1 MERSCLQQLLF
12 CLNKLSFLCKKTDWY
27 FMKKSEATRLNIL
40 QKAFEL
46 IYVNGYQ
53 TTSVDEIIATTQV
66 TKGAFY
72 YHFKTKDEMGLA
84 IINELMIPNFKNT
97 FIEPFQ
103 NIVNPLDAIYDLMY
117 NLLIENE
124 VLKVEYGCPASN
136 FTQEMAPW
144 NIDFT
149 KALNTLSSQ
158 WEQTMI
164 DAVEKGKEN
173 GLVKADV
180 NAKEVAVF
188 VLSGYWGVRNLGKLE
203 NSKSVYLVYLK
214 GLKSYFDTLK

>member
-1 MERSCLQQLLF
+1 
-12 CLNKLSFLCKKTDWY
+12 
-27 FMKKSEATRLNIL
+27 MKKSEATRQNIL

-46 IYVNGYQ
+46 IYTNGYQ

-84 IINELMIPNFKNT
+84 IINERMRPTFKNT

-103 NIVNPLDAIYDLMY
+103 SDVNPLDTIY
-117 NLLIENE
+117 NLMHHLLMENE
-124 VLKVEYGCPASN
+124 DLKVEYGCPASN

-144 NIDFT
+144 NIEFT
-149 KALNTLSSQ
+149 KALNELSLE
-158 WEQTMI
+158 WEKAMI
-164 DAVEKGKEN
+164 DAIEKGKEN
-173 GLVKADV
+173 GKIKSDI
-180 NAKEVAVF
+180 NAKEITVF
-188 VLSGYWGVRNLGKLE
+188 VMSGYWGVRNLGKLE
-203 NSKSVYLVYLK
+203 NSKGVYLIYLK

>member
-1 MERSCLQQLLF
+1 MIDKIC
-12 CLNKLSFLCKKTDWY
+12 SFVKQAHWY
-27 FMKKSEATRLNIL
+27 FMKKSEATRQNIL

-46 IYVNGYQ
+46 IYTNGYQ

-84 IINELMIPNFKNT
+84 IINERMRPTFKNT

-103 NIVNPLDAIYDLMY
+103 RDVNPLETIY
-117 NLLIENE
+117 NLMHHLLMENE
-124 VLKVEYGCPASN
+124 DLKVEYGCPASN

-144 NIDFT
+144 NIEFT
-149 KALNTLSSQ
+149 KALNELSLE
-158 WEQTMI
+158 WEKAMI
-164 DAVEKGKEN
+164 GAIEKGKES
-173 GLVKADV
+173 GKIKSDIS
-180 NAKEVAVF
+180 AKEVAVF
-188 VLSGYWGVRNLGKLE
+188 VMSGYWGVRNLGKLE
-203 NSKSVYLVYLK
+203 NSKGVYLIYLK

>member
-1 MERSCLQQLLF
+1 MFYNSSFF
-12 CLNKLSFLCKKTDWY
+12 CLIKFVPLRKQTRWY
-27 FMKKSEATRLNIL
+27 FMKKSQETRLNIL

-46 IYVNGYQ
+46 IYQKGYQ

-84 IINELMIPNFKNT
+84 ILNELMIPNFKNN
-97 FIEPFQ
+97 FIQPFQ
-103 NIVNPLDAIYDLMY
+103 TEGNPLDTIY
-117 NLLIENE
+117 NLLHYLLMENE
-124 VLKVEYGCPASN
+124 DLKVEYGCPASN

-149 KALNTLSSQ
+149 KALNNLSLN
-158 WEQTMI
+158 WEKTMI
-164 DAVEKGKEN
+164 DAIEKAKKEQV
-173 GLVKADV
+173 LKSDV

-188 VLSGYWGVRNLGKLE
+188 VISGYWGVRNLGKLE
-203 NSKSVYLVYLK
+203 NSKSVYLIYLK
-214 GLKSYFDTLK
+214 GLKNYFESLK

>member
-1 MERSCLQQLLF
+1 
-12 CLNKLSFLCKKTDWY
+12 
-27 FMKKSEATRLNIL
+27 MKKSEATRQNIL

-46 IYVNGYQ
+46 IYSHGYQ

-84 IINELMIPNFKNT
+84 ILNELMIPNFKNT

-103 NIVNPLDAIYDLMY
+103 SDVNPLDTIY
-117 NLLIENE
+117 NLMHYLLMENE
-124 VLKVEYGCPASN
+124 DLKVEYGCPASN

-144 NIDFT
+144 NIEFT
-149 KALNTLSSQ
+149 KALNELTLE
-158 WEQTMI
+158 WKKAMI
-164 DAVEKGKEN
+164 DAIEKGKEN
-173 GLVKADV
+173 GKIQSDI
-180 NAKEVAVF
+180 NAKEITVF
-188 VLSGYWGVRNLGKLE
+188 VMSGYWGVRNLGKLE
-203 NSKSVYLVYLK
+203 NSKGVYLIYLK

>member
-1 MERSCLQQLLF
+1 
-12 CLNKLSFLCKKTDWY
+12 
-27 FMKKSEATRLNIL
+27 MKKSQETRLNIL

-46 IYVNGYQ
+46 IYQKGYQ

-84 IINELMIPNFKNT
+84 ILNELMIPNFKNN
-97 FIEPFQ
+97 FIQPFQ
-103 NIVNPLDAIYDLMY
+103 TEGNPLDTIY
-117 NLLIENE
+117 NLLHYLLMESE
-124 VLKVEYGCPASN
+124 DLKVEYGCPASN

-149 KALNTLSSQ
+149 KALNNLSLN
-158 WEQTMI
+158 WEKTMI
-164 DAVEKGKEN
+164 DAIEKAKKEQV
-173 GLVKADV
+173 LKSDV

-188 VLSGYWGVRNLGKLE
+188 VISGYWGVRNLGKLE
-203 NSKSVYLVYLK
+203 NSKSVYLIYLK
-214 GLKSYFDTLK
+214 GLKNYFESLK

>member
-1 MERSCLQQLLF
+1 MRKQIR
-12 CLNKLSFLCKKTDWY
+12 WY
-27 FMKKSEATRLNIL
+27 FMKKSQETRLNIL

-46 IYVNGYQ
+46 IYQKGYQ

-84 IINELMIPNFKNT
+84 ILNELMIPNFKNN
-97 FIEPFQ
+97 FIQPFQ
-103 NIVNPLDAIYDLMY
+103 TEGNPLDTIY
-117 NLLIENE
+117 NLLHYLLMESE
-124 VLKVEYGCPASN
+124 DLKVEYGCPASN

-149 KALNTLSSQ
+149 KALNNLSLD
-158 WEQTMI
+158 WEKTMI
-164 DAVEKGKEN
+164 DSIEKAKVDGVLKS
-173 GLVKADV
+173 DV

-188 VLSGYWGVRNLGKLE
+188 VISGYWGVRNLGKLE
-203 NSKSVYLVYLK
+203 NSKSVYLIYLK
-214 GLKSYFDTLK
+214 GLKNYFESLK

>member
-1 MERSCLQQLLF
+1 
-12 CLNKLSFLCKKTDWY
+12 
-27 FMKKSEATRLNIL
+27 MKKSEATRLNIL

-103 NIVNPLDAIYDLMY
+103 SVVNPLDAIYDLMY
-117 NLLIENE
+117 YLLIENE
-124 VLKVEYGCPASN
+124 TLKVEYGCPASN

-149 KALNTLSSQ
+149 KALNELTMQ
-158 WEQTMI
+158 WERIMI
-164 DAVEKGKEN
+164 DTIEKAKKN
-173 GLVKADV
+173 GVINAEI
-180 NAKEVAVF
+180 NAKEIAVF
-188 VLSGYWGVRNLGKLE
+188 VMSGYWGVRNLGKLE

-214 GLKSYFDTLK
+214 GLKTYFDSLR